1 MSNDTTSR
9 DVKNQI
15 NPTDYY
21 TSRLEDFNPNR
32 PGWQNV
38 RCVFHGDNSPSL
50 AINAETGGYICFGC
64 GAKGGDIIAFEMA
77 LNHSTFPEAIES
89 LKQFAGMPDYR
100 RTIPEAR
107 RAPRRENE
115 LVKLKQMWEGAGPL
129 TVENPQAEVA
139 RKYLVYRGLVNILDD
154 LPNDLRTRY
163 LPYWHKGEQDEQAK
177 LKGTYAALI
186 AVVRDAKGYPCC
198 CHRTYLADNGE
209 HKAYVNAPKKLTAR
223 IRDPRGAAIKLYAPT
238 NELCLAEG
246 IETALSVR
254 VATKL
259 PVWSTVSTGLM
270 TGVIIPDT
278 VERVWVCADNDSNGA
293 GESAATKLVARLLKE
308 GRDARLVMPRDV
320 DSDWN
325 DVLLSGGQANG

>member
-21 TSRLEDFNPNR
+21 TSRLEDFKPNR

-38 RCVFHGDNSPSL
+38 RCVFHGDNTPSL
-50 AINAETGGYICFGC
+50 AVNSETGGYICFGC
-64 GAKGGDIIAFEMA
+64 GAKGGDIISFEQAF
-77 LNHSTFPEAIES
+77 NHCTFPEAIES
-89 LKQFAGMPDYR
+89 LKQFAGMPDYQR
-100 RTIPEAR
+100 MIPEPR

-115 LVKLKQMWEGAGPL
+115 LAKLKQMWEHAGPL
-129 TVENPQAEVA
+129 TAENPQAEVA

-163 LPYWHKGEQDEQAK
+163 LQYWHKGELDEKAK

-198 CHRTYLADNGE
+198 CHRTYLSDTGE
-209 HKAYVNAPKKLTAR
+209 GKAYVSAPKKLTAR
-223 IRDPRGAAIKLYAPT
+223 LRDPRGAAIKLYQPT
-238 NELCLAEG
+238 EELAIAEG

-254 VATKL
+254 VATGL
-259 PVWSTVSTGLM
+259 PVWAAVSTGLM
-270 TGVIIPDT
+270 VSVAVPES
-278 VERVWVCADNDSNGA
+278 VKRVWVMADNDENGA
-293 GESAATKLVARLLKE
+293 GESAAVKLVSRLLKE
-308 GRDARLVMPRDV
+308 GKDARLVMPDKFG
-320 DSDWN
+320 DWN
-325 DVLLSGGQANG
+325 DVLLGVQANG